1 MKSISNALMYCDKH
15 GGIWKG
21 EAINQAIRE
30 ELEDR
35 PTEYLSARK
44 IEMVKETKK
53 TTEVVEDHVIKLNES
68 VRLMIAVEQDL
79 KDKTKTVSASVR
91 SSADKLMQGIERI
104 QKQADYQT
112 LDRYVSL
119 LERAAKAMEELS
131 VIQESGKLDRIAKA
145 LS

>member
-1 MKSISNALMYCDKH
+1 
-15 GGIWKG
+15 
-21 EAINQAIRE
+21 
-30 ELEDR
+30 
-35 PTEYLSARK
+35 
-44 IEMVKETKK
+44 VKETKK

-119 LERAAKAMEELS
+119 LERAAKAMEALS